1 MAATASYRAVPSMLI
16 VAPTGSTKRM
26 MRRSM
31 WLFSRRHLKV
41 IGSVAE
47 LEYNTRVCHLHQ
59 FKAGRH
65 DTTSDQICV
74 LICYGSSSN
83 EVPVSA

>member
-1 MAATASYRAVPSMLI
+1 MKMAATASYSAVPSMLM

-31 WLFSRRHLKV
+31 WLFSNRHLKV

-47 LEYNTRVCHLHQ
+47 LGINT
-59 FKAGRH
+59 
-65 DTTSDQICV
+65 
-74 LICYGSSSN
+74 SSLL
-83 EVPVSA
+83 